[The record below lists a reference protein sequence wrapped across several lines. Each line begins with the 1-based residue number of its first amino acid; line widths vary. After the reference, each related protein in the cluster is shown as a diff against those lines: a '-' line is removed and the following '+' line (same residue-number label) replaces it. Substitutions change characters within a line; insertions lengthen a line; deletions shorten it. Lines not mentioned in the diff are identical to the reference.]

1 MATIV
6 DVICQRHGDKESGE
20 NPPLT
25 DLGRRQVKV
34 TAERFGL
41 EGVQFDLVLHSG
53 TLRTLETCA
62 VVGTVARFVQNPE
75 LDPDF
80 GFAWVEAPEFP
91 RFPWA
96 DARRM
101 MDEAGIDNPTKSFV
115 TRKLF

>member
-1 MATIV
+1 MTTIV
-6 DVICQRHGDKESGE
+6 DVICQRHVDKESGE
-20 NPPLT
+20 NPPLSK
-25 DLGRRQVKV
+25 LGRRQVKV
-34 TAERFGL
+34 AAERFGL

-53 TLRTLETCA
+53 TLRTLETCE
-62 VVGTVARFVQNPE
+62 VVGAVARFLQNPE
-75 LDPDF
+75 VDPDF
-80 GFAWVEAPEFP
+80 GFSWIEAPEFP